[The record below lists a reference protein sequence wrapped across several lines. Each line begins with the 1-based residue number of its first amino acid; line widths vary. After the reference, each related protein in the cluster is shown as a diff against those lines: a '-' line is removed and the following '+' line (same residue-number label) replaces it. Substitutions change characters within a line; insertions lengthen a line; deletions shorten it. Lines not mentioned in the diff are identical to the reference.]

1 MTDITLGRS
10 ATSNG
15 ALLDRAI
22 ARLRLWRSRYRAR
35 RELVKLSPRDLRDI
49 GLTPAQAGFEA
60 DKPFWRG

>member
-10 ATSNG
+10 AASNG

-22 ARLRLWRSRYRAR
+22 ARLRLWQSRARSRQ
-35 RELVKLSPRDLRDI
+35 ELAKLSPRDLRDI
-49 GLTPAQAGFEA
+49 GLTPAQAGFEV